1 MIQRTQGADNT
12 TLKMMCEDQ
21 LYNAGDQLYNA
32 GDQLYNAG
40 DQLYNAGHWLYDA
53 EAYSVRMQ
61 SRDNTLGTYD
71 IIHIDVV
78 NIDSMYVCEKGGMP
92 YEVCHQ

>member
-12 TLKMMCEDQ
+12 TLKMMCE
-21 LYNAGDQLYNA
+21 
-32 GDQLYNAG
+32 DQLYNAG